1 MKRYIVALTGAS
13 GSIYAVRL
21 LEELLK
27 TEQEVHFIASDN
39 GKKVLEYEL
48 ETTFDS
54 VLDPLYR
61 LGGVL
66 KLHENDNLFA
76 SVASGS
82 FKTSGMAVI
91 PCSMSTLGEIAT
103 GTSKSLMGR
112 AADVCL
118 KEKRK
123 LVLVPRE
130 TPFSPIHLKNML
142 YLSEIGVTILPA
154 MPAFYNKP
162 KTLDDVV
169 NFVVGRTLDAL
180 GVGNML
186 YREWGEEI
194 VDS

>member
-180 GVGNML
+180 GVGNTL

>member
-27 TEQEVHFIASDN
+27 AEQEVHFIASDN

-54 VLDPLYR
+54 VLDHLYR

-66 KLHENDNLFA
+66 KLHGNDNLFA

-103 GTSKSLMGR
+103 GTSKNLIGR
-112 AADVCL
+112 AADICL

-142 YLSEIGVTILPA
+142 HLSEIGVTILPA

-162 KTLDDVV
+162 KTLDDAV

-180 GVGNML
+180 GVGNTL
-186 YREWGEEI
+186 YREWGEEN
-194 VDS
+194 S

>member
-39 GKKVLEYEL
+39 GKRVLEYEL
-48 ETTFDS
+48 ETAFDS
-54 VLDPLYR
+54 VLEPLYR

-91 PCSMSTLGEIAT
+91 PCSMSTLGEIAA

-169 NFVVGRTLDAL
+169 SFVVGRTLDAL
-180 GVGNML
+180 GVGNTL

-194 VDS
+194 VDG